1 MRTSDDHK
9 MKEEEGRKKE
19 KGRKEEKGRKTVR
32 RKVVKGKSGLKDGAD
47 FRKPN
52 MPETDNGATADEEAE
67 TRSEELRT
75 VVDGLAES
83 LSAGNE
89 EAVVRA
95 VDLFTSSVGVVEPK
109 VRDSTVFR
117 RSVQNLQQ
125 ALIARGHDVAEDGIL
140 GPMTKTALRQIR
152 EHIKP
157 PGTKPGPER
166 AEPTSVRPV
175 AMSDCAV
182 TDIEDDRLG
191 FKPYVLAIVRFL
203 RARETESP
211 LAIAVNARW
220 GRGKTSFMSM
230 IETQL
235 GRVSGHEGV
244 RFATDWFN
252 PWKYSER
259 EQVWASYLAT
269 VVRCIRGDL
278 TWWGRLGFESSRI
291 LANVRENMTWGLGIR
306 VLIAVALL
314 ILIGGLMWGDSTA
327 NLADTLPKDS
337 LLKYAYE
344 RLGGGALG
352 TVAQAIAL
360 LFVALYLYTSVADRL
375 NLGLL
380 KYLQQTERQDKARTL
395 VQFESEMRSL
405 NSAMP
410 EDLKVVIFIDDLD
423 RCRSEILWEMIEA
436 LQLLE
441 VSRRCIFIIGMDV
454 NIVARTIEESRP
466 DLSYA
471 VMADAESPLEHGG
484 GYKFLEK
491 IIQARVGL
499 PAYGEAELSD
509 LVSHAFSAGPEAVAS
524 TATADRPIAA
534 VDVSTKNGPGDD
546 SQGLVQKA
554 SAAVGRLYEAGRTL
568 LGGGRETVLVDS
580 DEIKQAA
587 QDYGAAC
594 FGNPRRLKRFI
605 NSYRL
610 YAYLAP
616 NLPPARIARFLVLAE
631 KWPALLDYLLRK
643 PDLLP
648 GLQDDFPRS
657 AEWAFVEELAQNLT
671 PGRGGI
677 SKDNRSEIKN
687 LLTGNDGTDPFTADN
702 LRALSTWYDF
712 RYYAPPA
719 KKQ

>member
-1 MRTSDDHK
+1 MEEEEEEEK
-9 MKEEEGRKKE
+9 EEKKEEE
-19 KGRKEEKGRKTVR
+19 VR
-32 RKVVKGKSGLKDGAD
+32 RKAGMGKDSVETDVD
-47 FRKPN
+47 RPDPN
-52 MPETDNGATADEEAE
+52 MPEADTGGTANEAADA
-67 TRSEELRT
+67 RSEELRT
-75 VVDGLAES
+75 VVDHLAET
-83 LSAGNE
+83 LYGDDEDAI
-89 EAVVRA
+89 VRGI
-95 VDLFTSSVGVVEPK
+95 DLFTSSVGVVEPK
-109 VRDSTVFR
+109 VLDSEVFR
-117 RSVQNLQQ
+117 YSVLNLQQ
-125 ALIARGHDVAEDGIL
+125 ALKGRGHYIAEDGIL
-140 GPMTKTALRQIR
+140 GPMTKTALRQVG
-152 EHIKP
+152 ESIKP
-157 PGTKPGPER
+157 PATEPGPEGP
-166 AEPTSVRPV
+166 EPTSVRPV
-175 AMSDCAV
+175 AVSDRAV

-191 FKPYVLAIVRFL
+191 FTPYVLAIVRFL

-211 LAIAVNARW
+211 LAITVNARW

-235 GRVSGHEGV
+235 SRISGHEGL
-244 RFATDWFN
+244 RFATAWFN
-252 PWKYSER
+252 PWKYSDR

-278 TWWGRLGFESSRI
+278 TWSRRLGFESSRI
-291 LANVRENMTWGLGIR
+291 WANLWGNMSWGLGIR

-314 ILIGGLMWGDSTA
+314 ILIVGLMLGDDSTT
-327 NLADTLPKDS
+327 NLGDALPENS

-344 RLGGGALG
+344 RLSVGALG
-352 TVAQAIAL
+352 AVAQGIAL
-360 LFVALYLYTSVADRL
+360 LFVCLYLYTSVADRL

-395 VQFESEMRSL
+395 VQFESEMRRL

-471 VMADAESPLEHGG
+471 VMTDAESPLEHGG

-491 IIQARVGL
+491 IIQVRVGL
-499 PAYGEAELSD
+499 PAYGKAELSG
-509 LVSHAFSAGPEAVAS
+509 LVSHAFSAGPEADVM
-524 TATADRPIAA
+524 TAVADRPIAA
-534 VDVSTKNGPGDD
+534 VDVPTKNGPGDD

-631 KWPALLDYLLRK
+631 KWPALLNYLLRE
-643 PDLLP
+643 PSLLP
-648 GLQDDFPRS
+648 GLQGQDDKYWS
-657 AEWAFVEELAQNLT
+657 IVEKLAQDLT
-671 PGRGGI
+671 AGQGRI
-677 SKDNRSEIKN
+677 SEDNRSEIRN
-687 LLTGNDGTDPFTADN
+687 LLTGNDGTDPFTADE
-702 LRALSTWYDF
+702 LRVLSAWYDF

-719 KKQ
+719 KKP

>member
-1 MRTSDDHK
+1 M
-9 MKEEEGRKKE
+9 
-19 KGRKEEKGRKTVR
+19 
-32 RKVVKGKSGLKDGAD
+32 
-47 FRKPN
+47 
-52 MPETDNGATADEEAE
+52 
-67 TRSEELRT
+67 
-75 VVDGLAES
+75 
-83 LSAGNE
+83 
-89 EAVVRA
+89 
-95 VDLFTSSVGVVEPK
+95 
-109 VRDSTVFR
+109 
-117 RSVQNLQQ
+117 
-125 ALIARGHDVAEDGIL
+125 
-140 GPMTKTALRQIR
+140 
-152 EHIKP
+152 
-157 PGTKPGPER
+157 
-166 AEPTSVRPV
+166 RPV
-175 AMSDCAV
+175 AMSDRAV

-203 RARETESP
+203 QAKETESP

-235 GRVSGHEGV
+235 GRISGHEGV

-278 TWWGRLGFESSRI
+278 TWGGRLAFECSRI
-291 LANVRENMTWGLGIR
+291 WANVRGNMTLGVGIR

-327 NLADTLPKDS
+327 NLAAALPKDS

-352 TVAQAIAL
+352 AVAQGIAL
-360 LFVALYLYTSVADRL
+360 LFVGLYLYTSVADRL

-395 VQFESEMRSL
+395 VQFESEMRRL

-454 NIVARTIEESRP
+454 NIVARTIEESRA

-471 VMADAESPLEHGG
+471 VMTDAESPLEHGG

-491 IIQARVGL
+491 IIQARVSL
-499 PAYGEAELSD
+499 PAYGKPELSE
-509 LVSHAFSAGPEAVAS
+509 LVSHAFSAGPEADAS
-524 TATADRPIAA
+524 PAAADAA
-534 VDVSTKNGPGDD
+534 AENKLDGDTE
-546 SQGLVQKA
+546 GLVKKA
-554 SAAVGRLYEAGRTL
+554 SAAVGRLYEASRTL

-587 QDYGAAC
+587 HDYGAAC

-631 KWPALLDYLLRK
+631 KWPALLDYLLRE
-643 PDLLP
+643 PAVLP
-648 GLQDDFPRS
+648 GLQDDS
-657 AEWAFVEELAQNLT
+657 VQTVEWDFVEKLAQDLT

-687 LLTGNDGTDPFTADN
+687 LLTGNDGTDPFAADQ
-702 LRALSTWYDF
+702 LRALSVWYDF